1 MGKIIGIDLGTTN
14 SCVAVIEGG
23 EATVIT
29 NAEGARTT
37 PSVVAFGKNGERMVG
52 QVAKRQ
58 AITNPD
64 KTVSSIKRYMG
75 TDHKVDIDGKEQ
87 ELHFATI
94 EKPNRVIYYA
104 FQEEPEPEAKAE
116 SNLNLFSDPP
126 QFTTM
131 TMPNHQLVSF
141 ELTDGTRIIEMNTD
155 GEIFVRGEKIEANEE
170 LTKALKE
177 WLANHG
183 YGKGDE

>member
-1 MGKIIGIDLGTTN
+1 MITYTIAEYRISYDIQFKVGELVTISYRNRDGETRQLSGT
-14 SCVAVIEGG
+14 I
-23 EATVIT
+23 
-29 NAEGARTT
+29 
-37 PSVVAFGKNGERMVG
+37 
-52 QVAKRQ
+52 
-58 AITNPD
+58 
-64 KTVSSIKRYMG
+64 SSIEEGSPM
-75 TDHKVDIDGKEQ
+75 TEFDSDMVVFAKVDIDGKEQ